1 MFIQGISDWHLGVP
15 MKIAFFTD
23 CFVPQVNGI
32 VTSLFDLAKGL
43 SDSGHQ
49 VFIVAPRY
57 YRRYREFE
65 YPNVRVLRMPSMPA
79 LFYDDYRITLP
90 FDIKI
95 FNILRKEGIDIVHF
109 EAPFTVALAG
119 IAIAKMLR
127 KPIVGTFHTFIVDP
141 HYLKHGFPTSK
152 GFQKFGWE
160 YCKFYYNKC
169 DLVTTPSNFTRKE
182 LIRHGLKKEIAIIS
196 NGIDISM
203 FDNSAAEEF
212 GAQHGLTGPILF
224 FVGRMAHEKNI
235 EYLIDSMVPVF
246 KSYPSSKLL
255 LIGDGP
261 QFAEVKGFIENRDL
275 SGNILMLG
283 RMEHSDLVKSGIFG
297 IADIFV
303 TASETENQPMSI
315 LEAMANGIPCVG
327 LSEKGIPDLIIDEV
341 NGLVVPN
348 NDKDAFSRA
357 IMAILGNDD
366 LKKSLSLGARRE
378 MKRHSSSE
386 VLNSW
391 ERTYREVRGYR
402 SRGSRMAR
410 IPGTIGESARGSDAS
425 SSICPKFGSGT

>member
-1 MFIQGISDWHLGVP
+1 MRISRTGQIGVP
-15 MKIAFFTD
+15 MKVAFFTD

-43 SDSGHQ
+43 SNSGHQ
-49 VFIVAPRY
+49 VIIVAPRY
-57 YRRYREFE
+57 YRRYEEFE
-65 YPNVRVLRMPSMPA
+65 YPNVRVLRMPSIPA

-90 FDIKI
+90 FDLRI
-95 FNILRKEGIDIVHF
+95 FNILRKEGVDVFHF

-119 IAIAKMLR
+119 IIIAKMLR

-160 YCKFYYNKC
+160 YCNFYYNKC
-169 DLVTTPSNFTRKE
+169 ALVTTPSNFTRTE
-182 LIRHGLKKEIAIIS
+182 LIKHGLKKDVAIIS

-212 GAQHGLTGPILF
+212 GAKYGLTGPVMF

-235 EYLIDSMVPVF
+235 EYLVDSMVPVF
-246 KSYPSSKLL
+246 RSYPSSKLL

-261 QFAEVKGFIENRDL
+261 QFGEVKEFIRDRNL
-275 SGNILMLG
+275 SRNILMLG
-283 RMEHSDLVKSGIFG
+283 RIEHSELIKSGIFG

-348 NDKDAFSRA
+348 NDKEAFSRA
-357 IMAILGNDD
+357 IMAILENDD
-366 LKKSLSLGARRE
+366 LKKSLHLGARSE
-378 MKRHSSSE
+378 IKRHSSSE

-391 ERTYREVRGYR
+391 EKTYREVQGCR
-402 SRGSRMAR
+402 SRG
-410 IPGTIGESARGSDAS
+410 
-425 SSICPKFGSGT
+425 